1 LAEEGFSKIRAHT
14 RPFLPRGWS
23 SQRSAARTIATGAA
37 TRHAGRVPSKL
48 ASILLVQRHTLE
60 RRAEM
65 ANDTVDTLN
74 SFLRGEIS
82 AVETYRQ
89 AIEKLRDNPEA
100 STLSECLRSHEQR
113 VSLLSNE
120 IRMRGGEPARGSGAW
135 GAFAK
140 LLEGG
145 AKLFGAKAA
154 IAALEE
160 GEDHGRDDYKRDAPK
175 LEPDARAFVQQQ
187 ILPEQLRTH
196 QAMSTLKKRLDT
208 AA

>member
-1 LAEEGFSKIRAHT
+1 
-14 RPFLPRGWS
+14 
-23 SQRSAARTIATGAA
+23 
-37 TRHAGRVPSKL
+37 
-48 ASILLVQRHTLE
+48 
-60 RRAEM
+60 M
-65 ANDTVDTLN
+65 ANETVDTLN

-89 AIEKLRDNPEA
+89 AIEKLRDKPEA
-100 STLSECLRSHEQR
+100 STLTECLRSHEQR
-113 VSLLSNE
+113 VSLLDRE
-120 IRMRGGEPARGSGAW
+120 IQRLGGKPAEGSGPW

-175 LEPDARAFVQQQ
+175 LAPEARAFVQQQ
-187 ILPEQLRTH
+187 LLPEQLRTH
-196 QAMSTLKKRLDT
+196 QAMSTLKKQL
-208 AA
+208 AAHA

>member
-1 LAEEGFSKIRAHT
+1 
-14 RPFLPRGWS
+14 
-23 SQRSAARTIATGAA
+23 
-37 TRHAGRVPSKL
+37 
-48 ASILLVQRHTLE
+48 
-60 RRAEM
+60 M
-65 ANDTVDTLN
+65 ANDTVDSLN

-89 AIEKLRDNPEA
+89 AIERLHDKPEA
-100 STLSECLRSHEQR
+100 STLKECLRSHEQR
-113 VSLLSNE
+113 VSLLDGE
-120 IRMRGGEPARGSGAW
+120 IRRRGGKPSQGSGAW

-145 AKLFGAKAA
+145 ATLLGSKPA

-187 ILPEQLRTH
+187 LMPDQLRTH
-196 QAMSTLKKRLDT
+196 QLMSTLKKRLD
-208 AA
+208 AAA

>member
-1 LAEEGFSKIRAHT
+1 
-14 RPFLPRGWS
+14 
-23 SQRSAARTIATGAA
+23 
-37 TRHAGRVPSKL
+37 
-48 ASILLVQRHTLE
+48 
-60 RRAEM
+60 M
-65 ANDTVDTLN
+65 ANDTVDALN

-89 AIEKLRDNPEA
+89 AIEKLHDKPEV
-100 STLSECLRSHEQR
+100 STLNQSLRSHQQR
-113 VSLLSNE
+113 VSLLTTE
-120 IRMRGGEPARGSGAW
+120 IQRRGGKPAQGSGPW

-145 AKLFGAKAA
+145 AKLFGVKAA

-175 LEPDARAFVQQQ
+175 LEPDARAFVEEQL
-187 ILPEQLRTH
+187 LPEQLRTH
-196 QAMSTLKKRLDT
+196 QAMSALKKRLET

>member
-1 LAEEGFSKIRAHT
+1 
-14 RPFLPRGWS
+14 
-23 SQRSAARTIATGAA
+23 
-37 TRHAGRVPSKL
+37 
-48 ASILLVQRHTLE
+48 
-60 RRAEM
+60 M

-89 AIEKLRDNPEA
+89 AIDKLRDKPEA
-100 STLSECLRSHEQR
+100 STLNECLRSHEER
-113 VSLLSNE
+113 VSLIDSE
-120 IRMRGGEPARGSGAW
+120 IRRRGGKPAQGSGPW

-145 AKLFGAKAA
+145 ATLLGVKAA

-187 ILPEQLRTH
+187 LLPEQLRTH
-196 QAMSTLKKRLDT
+196 QAMSSLKKRLD
-208 AA
+208 AAA